1 MSRKLPSRVGNYD
14 VFELLGRGGM
24 GEVYLAE
31 QPELARTV
39 VLKALRRDGDEDPSR
54 AIRFRREAQAAAM
67 IQHQNVV
74 AVHDFFSWRNEHYIV
89 QEYVRGEDLG
99 SVIRHEGTIPWR
111 IAALVAL
118 GMIRGLEEIHA
129 REIVHRDLKPPNVL
143 IGRDGEVKIADFGIA
158 FDSSAPALTM
168 TGHAIG
174 SPPYMS
180 PEQMQGETVDSR
192 TDLFSLGVILYEMIT
207 GDVPFAAHDP
217 ENGIGLLQRVKKG
230 RYTPLGKAS
239 PRTPRW
245 LRKMVA
251 NCLQSKARKRPRD
264 VVKLRRELEQRLGSP
279 SPADARDDIADHLWD
294 PIMMAAEAEETIA
307 IGDQEIES
315 LHRRGRTRVPWWRHA
330 LDVAALMTV
339 LAGGIWLFRPEISA
353 TWNHIGAGVG
363 MRGQEIGRSLAGRGL
378 EGLSG
383 QPSGNLP
390 FDVPPLD
397 SSSGLAEV
405 RAGAG
410 TEPGCAEFELIR

>member
-1 MSRKLPSRVGNYD
+1 MSRKLPTRVGNYD

-31 QPELARTV
+31 QPELSRKV
-39 VLKALRRDGDEDPSR
+39 VLKVLRRDGDEDPSR
-54 AIRFRREAQAAAM
+54 VTRFRREAQAAAM

-74 AVHDFFSWRNEHYIV
+74 AVHDFFGWRNEHYIV

-99 SVIRHEGTIPWR
+99 SVIRREGTIPWR
-111 IAALVAL
+111 IASLIAL
-118 GMIRGLEEIHA
+118 GMMRGLEEIHA

-158 FDSSAPALTM
+158 FDLTAPALTM

-180 PEQMQGETVDSR
+180 PEQMQGDTVDSR
-192 TDLFSLGVILYEMIT
+192 TDLFNLGVIIYEMIT

-230 RYTPLGKAS
+230 RYTPLGNAA

-245 LRKMVA
+245 LRKMVE
-251 NCLQSKARKRPRD
+251 NCLRPKARKRPSD
-264 VVKLRRELEQRLGSP
+264 VVKLRRELERRLGSP

-294 PIMMAAEAEETIA
+294 PILMAAEAEETIA
-307 IGDQEIES
+307 IGEAEFES
-315 LHRRGRTRVPWWRHA
+315 LVRPGRRGVPWWRHVI
-330 LDVAALMTV
+330 DVAALLFVV
-339 LAGGIWLFRPEISA
+339 LGGLWLFRPEISA
-353 TWNHIGAGVG
+353 TWNEMGARAG
-363 MRGQEIGRSLAGRGL
+363 MRGQEVGRGL
-378 EGLSG
+378 VGWNPEGHGSQTPG
-383 QPSGNLP
+383 ESI
-390 FDVPPLD
+390 FDGPPLD
-397 SSSGLAEV
+397 PGPDGSGSEI
-405 RAGAG
+405 GAG
-410 TEPGCAEFELIR
+410 VDPGCAESELVR